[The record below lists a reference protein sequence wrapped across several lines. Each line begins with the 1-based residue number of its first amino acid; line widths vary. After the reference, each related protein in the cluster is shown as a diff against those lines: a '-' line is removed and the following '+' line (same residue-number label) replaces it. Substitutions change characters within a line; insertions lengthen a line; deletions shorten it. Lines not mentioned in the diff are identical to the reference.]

1 MLPDP
6 TDPRGRCEVE
16 AARVVSRLAALGPR
30 RVPGGRM
37 REDCARLA
45 ALQWRAEG
53 LPGRPPVIDVE
64 PHGWEHVVRVLT
76 ADLTAVD
83 PEPPELAEAA
93 DLLTTLR
100 RELP

>member
-16 AARVVSRLAALGPR
+16 AARVVTRLAAIGPR
-30 RVPGGRM
+30 RVPADRM

-45 ALQWRAEG
+45 DLQWRAEG
-53 LPGRPPVIDVE
+53 LPGEAPPIDVE

-76 ADLTAVD
+76 ADLLAVE
-83 PEPPELAEAA
+83 PEPVELAEAA
-93 DLLTTLR
+93 DLLTRLR